1 MSLPGPPREVKVRPL
16 DRSSAVVMWEP
27 PVKNPHSVELYR
39 VFWRPVG
46 EKSTNKSDTVARRL
60 ILSDLQ
66 PGTTYELVVKAGNG
80 NGTSQLT
87 APLKFITAD
96 KYIIATSPVQSNA
109 GGAVGIV
116 VAVLFVIGMI
126 LAVLFVM
133 KRKNIILLTVKKPE
147 SPTVAFENP
156 FYASSSRE
164 QGGNTTTVG
173 DSEYNVHISSSGS
186 WHSEL
191 ASSHSGSSTT
201 SGSSPQPS
209 TGQNSPGQ
217 DRAELQEIQNHQVEE
232 EESSPG
238 LLGRLGQ
245 ARNGFTRFK

>member
-1 MSLPGPPREVKVRPL
+1 MG
-16 DRSSAVVMWEP
+16 
-27 PVKNPHSVELYR
+27 
-39 VFWRPVG
+39 
-46 EKSTNKSDTVARRL
+46 
-60 ILSDLQ
+60 
-66 PGTTYELVVKAGNG
+66 
-80 NGTSQLT
+80 
-87 APLKFITAD
+87 
-96 KYIIATSPVQSNA
+96 
-109 GGAVGIV
+109 
-116 VAVLFVIGMI
+116 
-126 LAVLFVM
+126 
-133 KRKNIILLTVKKPE
+133 

-156 FYASSSRE
+156 FYATRE
-164 QGGNTTTVG
+164 QAGNAPTVG

-217 DRAELQEIQNHQVEE
+217 DRAELQEIQNHQGAEE

-238 LLGRLGQ
+238 ILGRLGQ

>member
-1 MSLPGPPREVKVRPL
+1 
-16 DRSSAVVMWEP
+16 
-27 PVKNPHSVELYR
+27 
-39 VFWRPVG
+39 
-46 EKSTNKSDTVARRL
+46 
-60 ILSDLQ
+60 
-66 PGTTYELVVKAGNG
+66 
-80 NGTSQLT
+80 
-87 APLKFITAD
+87 
-96 KYIIATSPVQSNA
+96 
-109 GGAVGIV
+109 
-116 VAVLFVIGMI
+116 MI
-126 LAVLFVM
+126 FAVLFVM

-156 FYASSSRE
+156 FYASSSRD

>member
-1 MSLPGPPREVKVRPL
+1 M
-16 DRSSAVVMWEP
+16 
-27 PVKNPHSVELYR
+27 
-39 VFWRPVG
+39 
-46 EKSTNKSDTVARRL
+46 
-60 ILSDLQ
+60 
-66 PGTTYELVVKAGNG
+66 GTTYELVVKAGNG

-87 APLKFITAD
+87 APLKFITGD
-96 KYIIATSPVQSNA
+96 KYILATSPVQSNA
-109 GGAVGIV
+109 GGAVGI
-116 VAVLFVIGMI
+116 I
-126 LAVLFVM
+126 LAVLYVM

-156 FYASSSRE
+156 FYATRE

-217 DRAELQEIQNHQVEE
+217 DRAELQEIQNHQGAEE